1 MENSR
6 KGKPL
11 YYQLVDVLKK
21 RIEAEMIPYD
31 KLLSERELCLYYG
44 VSRTTVRLAL
54 QELETLGYI
63 YKKHGKGTFVSDLSH
78 QAASLAGAYSFTEEM
93 LALGRTPKT
102 IILAFEKQA
111 ATKQLAERLNLN
123 LGEAIF
129 KIKRLRLAD
138 DVPLM
143 VERSYLPAKLFLGLD
158 LPILESKPLYD
169 VFLEDFDQHVQ
180 VAEEEF
186 YASIVYANDA
196 ELLHI
201 CDGAP
206 ILHLKRTTFNSK
218 NEIIEYTDSVARA
231 DQFHYKI
238 RHVRSNLGGK

>member
-1 MENSR
+1 MENSS

-11 YYQLVDVLKK
+11 YYQLVDALKK
-21 RIEAEMIPYD
+21 HIEAEMIPHD

-63 YKKHGKGTFVSDLSH
+63 YKKHGKGTFVSDLSN
-78 QAASLAGAYSFTEEM
+78 QAGSLAGAYSFTEEM
-93 LALGRTPKT
+93 QALGRTPKT
-102 IILAFEKQA
+102 SILAFEKLA
-111 ATKQLAERLNLN
+111 ATKQLAECLNVN

-158 LPILESKPLYD
+158 LSLLESKPLYD

-186 YASIVYANDA
+186 YASIVYAKDA

-206 ILHLKRTTFNSK
+206 ILHLKRTTFNVK
-218 NEIIEYTDSVARA
+218 NEIIEYTDSIARA